1 MGLAIWI
8 PAAMHAAVVLTVLA
22 GCRKQFVWAR
32 QSAREE
38 RSCEEDDEL
47 MPLSSPS
54 PPAGLP
60 VLTCCGH
67 AARVAACGLCFPD
80 RAYETQ
86 RSCSSRAASRDA
98 TRDVCWCCWLP
109 IDLLACARGQERQV
123 AAAALAVGSLLRI
136 FWVLLRQGVLVDDAM
151 AFLVVDVMLLRV
163 PQCLWAW
170 AFMLMA
176 VVWKDIAAAASGVA
190 VSLRFRCGMNA
201 MGALLLVAEV
211 ALTAVASPL
220 LSTDDT
226 EGLILYHIG
235 DGLLALMIV
244 GLALAGFR
252 AVWGMLALLRTYRA
266 GAGTGR
272 CGRCCAD
279 GCCRWLQPCGL
290 ATDLLCTPIARRE
303 RRDWAGPS
311 SALAGGP
318 AELEADTFDV
328 VYEALR
334 QTTLGMLGGACMSAV
349 LITGVVAETAL
360 DLGTSTTPNGY
371 LVFLSVFLMCEA
383 VGGLLLASM
392 SWPRSA

>member
-1 MGLAIWI
+1 
-8 PAAMHAAVVLTVLA
+8 
-22 GCRKQFVWAR
+22 
-32 QSAREE
+32 
-38 RSCEEDDEL
+38 
-47 MPLSSPS
+47 
-54 PPAGLP
+54 
-60 VLTCCGH
+60 
-67 AARVAACGLCFPD
+67 
-80 RAYETQ
+80 
-86 RSCSSRAASRDA
+86 
-98 TRDVCWCCWLP
+98 
-109 IDLLACARGQERQV
+109 
-123 AAAALAVGSLLRI
+123 
-136 FWVLLRQGVLVDDAM
+136 M